1 MKNNLRKNVIIGL
14 AFLASL
20 MMLYFGVNFLK
31 GFNVLKKQ
39 NNYVA
44 VFDDVTGL
52 VVSSPIYLNGFLV

>member
-31 GFNVLKKQ
+31 GFNVLKQQ

-44 VFDDVTGL
+44 VFEM
-52 VVSSPIYLNGFLV
+52 